1 MLGNGESN
9 MTKRKKSS
17 DLVKARKET
26 KRLQREANTRI
37 RKAANRARKNGDDLA
52 MKKIEQLKKSHS
64 NALSS
69 NKESGLPKSFRH
81 NVMREKGRSIQLEK
95 LNHSSILSKKKQKRQ
110 TMRTFEKLYG
120 KKKTKE
126 ILGVIGGGRMNK
138 LSGEFWEQL
147 YKAQDILYS
156 MGIVPA
162 DEIMGKF
169 GSIGS
174 GLLEVG
180 KQVSKDGYWAK
191 VSIDLSPIQ
200 DTKTSINEKI
210 KANTTKKKVTTSE
223 LADAII
229 AHYKNEYGLN

>member
-1 MLGNGESN
+1 

-26 KRLQREANTRI
+26 KRLQRETNTRI
-37 RKAANRARKNGDDLA
+37 RKAISRAKKNGDDIA

-69 NKESGLPKSFRH
+69 NKKSGLPKSFRH
-81 NVMREKGRSIQLEK
+81 NVMREKGRAIQLEK
-95 LNHSSILSKKKQKRQ
+95 LNHSSALSKKKQKRQ
-110 TMRTFEKLYG
+110 SMRTFEKLYG

-126 ILGVIGGGRMNK
+126 ILGAIGGGRMNK
-138 LSGEFWEQL
+138 LSNEFWEQL
-147 YKAQDILYS
+147 YKAQDMLYS

-174 GLLEVG
+174 GLLEAG
-180 KQVSKDGYWAK
+180 KQVAKDGFWAK
-191 VSIDLSPIQ
+191 VTIDLSPIKE
-200 DTKTSINEKI
+200 TKTSLDEKI
-210 KANTTKKKVTTSE
+210 KATTTTKKVTTSE
-223 LADAII
+223 LADAIV